1 MVRCM
6 SNIVTKNAI
15 SGEGGG
21 EAQGRKEGTF
31 IGDLGVEGTYG
42 GQQRD
47 IDELLLQQQMAGLE
61 MTQVGRAMQRR
72 PSRVILNVHVG
83 LQRR

>member
-1 MVRCM
+1 M
-6 SNIVTKNAI
+6 SNILTKNAI
-15 SGEGGG
+15 SGEGEGEKRKKGREGG
-21 EAQGRKEGTF
+21 SF
-31 IGDLGVEGTYG
+31 IRDLGVEGTYG

-72 PSRVILNVHVG
+72 PSRVILYVHVG